1 MMNASR
7 SQSKGAERISTTRLF
22 RAMGTEAYIEIVHKE
37 GEKRKAE
44 TSIARVIKR
53 CFEKIQIFS
62 RFDPESELSKF
73 NRHLGSFEVAS
84 PDMHTVALRA
94 LSYHKES
101 DGLFDPRVLPVLEDI
116 GYRTDFSL
124 GKMPPSPQRKLLP
137 IQRASLKRDLKIW
150 GEMLRFDVPMDFS
163 GIAKGYII
171 DKMADSLAEDGWSD
185 FLVDAGGDMFVR
197 GTNREGTLWRIDIEN
212 IPKGKILLEF
222 SEKGIATS
230 GVTRRQWKSSKGERF
245 HHLVHP
251 KHPYTFSFDLLSI
264 TVISRNVERA
274 DFLAKTLF
282 FMGIKDGLASAEKY
296 SIPAIFVENE
306 AFPQFHMSSEGKKY
320 LVKA

>member
-1 MMNASR
+1 VAIR
-7 SQSKGAERISTTRLF
+7 FF
-22 RAMGTEAYIEIVHKE
+22 RAMGTEAYIEVVHKK

-44 TSIARVIKR
+44 TSITRAIKL

-73 NRHLGSFEVAS
+73 NRRLGSFEVAS
-84 PDMHTVALRA
+84 PDMHTVALHA

-101 DGLFDPRVLPVLEDI
+101 DGLFDPRILPILEDI
-116 GYRTDFSL
+116 GYRADFSL
-124 GKMPPSPQRKLLP
+124 RETPPSPPRKLLP
-137 IQRASLKRDLKIW
+137 IQITSLKRDLKIW
-150 GEMLRFDVPMDFS
+150 GEMIRFDVPMDFS
-163 GIAKGYII
+163 GIAKGYIL
-171 DKMADSLAEDGWSD
+171 DRMAGSLAEDGWNN

-197 GTNREGTLWRIDIEN
+197 GTNREGASWRIDVEN
-212 IPKGKILLEF
+212 IPEGKLLLEF
-222 SEKGIATS
+222 SEKGVATS
-230 GVTRRQWKSSKGERF
+230 GITRRQWKSSKGERF

-251 KHPYTFSFDLLSI
+251 KHPYIFSFDLLSV

-282 FMGIKDGLASAEKY
+282 FMGIKDGLATAEKH

-306 AFPQFHMSSEGKKY
+306 ESPRFHMSSEAKKY
-320 LVKA
+320 LVRV